1 MLQDLRIGSGDPR
14 EVIYDN
20 DNNAV
25 TYPNLQHLQITNDRY
40 FDPKDK
46 VLAPGIVPFPKLKSL
61 HILMDYVFAD
71 DVMFRGN
78 SNTLEHLEFH
88 VDEVMMDTMINSEE
102 FKNVGKFLM
111 KVVIVDYHDS
121 LLHTNAPQADATT
134 LLSKLAGNA
143 LILGMSSE
151 IMVNGLL
158 ATNPRTHEFKDI
170 QLLNAMSVGLSV
182 FQIMNLLKILPA
194 LKKLC
199 CASGGL
205 GRELTNIAYNEL
217 PDHILSK
224 YSNIGKHFY
233 KLQISSPEVSTRYA
247 AAEFIMTLALACPKL
262 CRITSFDPAAP
273 NYRLGISEI
282 LESDGPYSKYA
293 PRFRRLL
300 KW

>member
-102 FKNVGKFLM
+102 FKNV
-111 KVVIVDYHDS
+111 
-121 LLHTNAPQADATT
+121 
-134 LLSKLAGNA
+134 
-143 LILGMSSE
+143 
-151 IMVNGLL
+151 
-158 ATNPRTHEFKDI
+158 
-170 QLLNAMSVGLSV
+170 
-182 FQIMNLLKILPA
+182 
-194 LKKLC
+194 
-199 CASGGL
+199 
-205 GRELTNIAYNEL
+205 
-217 PDHILSK
+217 
-224 YSNIGKHFY
+224 
-233 KLQISSPEVSTRYA
+233 
-247 AAEFIMTLALACPKL
+247 EFIMTLALACPKL

>member
-1 MLQDLRIGSGDPR
+1 
-14 EVIYDN
+14 
-20 DNNAV
+20 
-25 TYPNLQHLQITNDRY
+25 
-40 FDPKDK
+40 
-46 VLAPGIVPFPKLKSL
+46 
-61 HILMDYVFAD
+61 MDYVFAD

-170 QLLNAMSVGLSV
+170 QLLNAMS
-182 FQIMNLLKILPA
+182 
-194 LKKLC
+194 
-199 CASGGL
+199 
-205 GRELTNIAYNEL
+205 
-217 PDHILSK
+217 
-224 YSNIGKHFY
+224 
-233 KLQISSPEVSTRYA
+233 
-247 AAEFIMTLALACPKL
+247 
-262 CRITSFDPAAP
+262 
-273 NYRLGISEI
+273 
-282 LESDGPYSKYA
+282 
-293 PRFRRLL
+293 
-300 KW
+300 